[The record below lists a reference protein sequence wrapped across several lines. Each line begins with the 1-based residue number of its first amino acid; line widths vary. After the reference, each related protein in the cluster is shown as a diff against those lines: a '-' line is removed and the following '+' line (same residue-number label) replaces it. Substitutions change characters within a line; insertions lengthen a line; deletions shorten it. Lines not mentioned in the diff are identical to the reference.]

1 MRIGV
6 VFVIATGA
14 GLALGTRVALGIAV
28 ALDAG
33 EADARGAGDADARGA
48 GRVSAGG
55 SAIGVS
61 SRRSTV
67 FANPSDIA
75 RSSSASL
82 APNVARRRRCAI
94 FAVSVPSGEIQSMP
108 VAIFGAG
115 SPATGGRAA
124 GAAAA
129 TVEGF
134 TAGAAAT
141 EGRVGVGAVCAG
153 VIVASM

>member
-82 APNVARRRRCAI
+82 API

-141 EGRVGVGAVCAG
+141 EGRVGVGAGCAG
-153 VIVASM
+153 G